1 MTTNTLNFTDH
12 KPVVELSNDSL
23 IAKCSSIGATEPAPG
38 CSSKYSFIPTLDA
51 VDYMRDAGFIPIEAR
66 QGKVLTKLRQ
76 GFQQH
81 MIKFTR
87 PDMDLGNRRLE
98 INLYNSHDR
107 GSSYILS
114 GGLYRLI
121 CSNGMVIAAGNN
133 TEYRHRHVGFDADM
147 FIESAKF
154 VAGNLEKVAA
164 RVQDWEA
171 ISLTPDEQNTFALA
185 AHEVVNAGKANI
197 GTSHTQLLQI
207 RRTADSGSDL
217 WKIFNRIQE
226 NVIKGGLFSMS
237 GKGRRSR
244 TRQITNIKRDKNL
257 NQQMWAMAEHV
268 AEFKQA
274 A

>member
-1 MTTNTLNFTDH
+1 MTHVLNFKDY
-12 KPVVELSNDSL
+12 KPVVELSNDAL

-38 CSSKYSFIPTLDA
+38 CSDKYSFIPTLDA
-51 VDYMRDAGFIPIEAR
+51 VNYMRDSGFIPIQAS
-66 QGKVLTKLRQ
+66 QGKVLTDARQ

-87 PDMDLGNRRLE
+87 PDMDLGDRRLE

-121 CSNGMVIAAGNN
+121 CSNGMVVAAGNN
-133 TEYRHRHVGFDADM
+133 TEFRHRHVGFDADL

-154 VAGNLEKVAA
+154 VAGNLEKVAE
-164 RVQDWEA
+164 RVNDWET
-171 ISLTPDEQNTFALA
+171 IELTPDEQNTFALA
-185 AHEVVNAGKANI
+185 AHEVVNAGKDHI
-197 GTSHTQLLQI
+197 GTSHNQLLQI
-207 RRTADSGSDL
+207 RRNADSGSDL

-237 GKGRRSR
+237 EKGRRSR
-244 TRQITNIKRDKNL
+244 TRQVTNIKRDKDL
-257 NQQMWAMAEHV
+257 NQQLWAQADYI
-268 AEFKQA
+268 AKFKQA